1 MCYVNSCKIS
11 RLFCIKI
18 NDRSHQ
24 IVEWTGTTVDMLNA
38 MQQLLVGGSE
48 YFDPVFVNTLGDC
61 WDLTDPQLRTASDKA
76 WQGFIDYFENDG
88 YGVDAWGEYPWPS
101 FVEYNPTVQDFHN
114 ILIHEPCN
122 YASGDGRHRVE
133 YFPVQYSA
141 TCLVSSSTA

>member
-88 YGVDAWGEYPWPS
+88 YGADAWGETPSWS
-101 FVEYNPTVQDFHN
+101 FVENNPTVQDFHN

-133 YFPVQYSA
+133 YFPVQLA
-141 TCLVSSSTA
+141 

>member
-1 MCYVNSCKIS
+1 MCYVISCKIS

-38 MQQLLVGGSE
+38 MEQLMVGGAE

-88 YGVDAWGEYPWPS
+88 YGVDAWGESRWPS
-101 FVEYNPTVQDFHN
+101 IVEYNPTVQDFHN

-133 YFPVQYSA
+133 YFLFNTQL
-141 TCLVSSSTA
+141 T

>member
-88 YGVDAWGEYPWPS
+88 YGADAWGETFGS
-101 FVEYNPTVQDFHN
+101 FVENNPTVQDFHN

-133 YFPVQYSA
+133 YFPVQLA
-141 TCLVSSSTA
+141 